1 MNRNI
6 ALSLVLCAAGA
17 VQADD
22 ITPEPPFTSTLTRAE
37 VIADMQQFRR
47 SGIDPWALDYNPLAA
62 FRGDRMSAQLRDE
75 YIADR
80 ARVAALHGEDS
91 GSMSMARR
99 DVPQG
104 QQQTQVAA
112 VPGDDLQQ

>member
-22 ITPEPPFTSTLTRAE
+22 ITPEPGRTASTLTRAE

-47 SGIDPWALDYNPLAA
+47 AGIDPWAI
-62 FRGDRMSAQLRDE
+62 E
-75 YIADR
+75 
-80 ARVAALHGEDS
+80 
-91 GSMSMARR
+91 
-99 DVPQG
+99 
-104 QQQTQVAA
+104 
-112 VPGDDLQQ
+112 